1 MQDPTPMVWGAMD
14 RFQAHFIIKVKGKS
28 DADLAAKTVP
38 ETQGHF
44 GSKTLCGISWNGAGA
59 LATSLNGDAD
69 LRSMLL
75 KCTLHDAQIYVE
87 PGNDCVRIRGKWSNG
102 IEFGITK
109 EMFEIY
115 DRIAGHVKS
124 L

>member
-1 MQDPTPMVWGAMD
+1 MGRNGQISGS
-14 RFQAHFIIKVKGKS
+14 FHNKSENKS

-59 LATSLNGDAD
+59 LAASLNGDAD
-69 LRSMLL
+69 LKSMLL